1 MSGRI
6 CIVVATLALA
16 IPALGAA
23 EPGCGG
29 NAACAPQNVA
39 PGAIRL
45 AQAGGA
51 DMTRRPVMR
60 PHPAELP
67 PSMPFPSAEAAQPPA
82 EAIPGR
88 PVRRAAPAAATPLE
102 PPATLP
108 AAPDPADPPALTDP
122 TAPAAPLASWSLPV
136 PAGCPTPNVLA
147 PGENRI
153 AGEVRGEAIC
163 RLLIPADTAARVT
176 LVGPGPALPDLKV
189 VLYSRTTTDLAA
201 DQPLPVPPGRQELR
215 VLRAPQA
222 PGRTPLPFDL
232 LIRLD

>member
-6 CIVVATLALA
+6 YIVVATLALA

-29 NAACAPQNVA
+29 DAACAPQNVA
-39 PGAIRL
+39 PEAIRL

-51 DMTRRPVMR
+51 DMSRRPVMR

-82 EAIPGR
+82 AAIPGR
-88 PVRRAAPAAATPLE
+88 PVRRATPAAATPLE
-102 PPATLP
+102 PPAILP
-108 AAPDPADPPALTDP
+108 AAPAP

>member
-29 NAACAPQNVA
+29 GAACAPQNVA

-51 DMTRRPVMR
+51 DMSRRPVMR

-82 EAIPGR
+82 AAIPGR
-88 PVRRAAPAAATPLE
+88 PVRRATPAAATPLE
-102 PPATLP
+102 PPAILP
-108 AAPDPADPPALTDP
+108 AAPAP

-136 PAGCPTPNVLA
+136 PAGCPTPNMLA

-163 RLLIPADTAARVT
+163 RLLIPADTASRVT

>member
-29 NAACAPQNVA
+29 GAACAPQNVA

-51 DMTRRPVMR
+51 DMSRRPVMR

-82 EAIPGR
+82 AAIPGR
-88 PVRRAAPAAATPLE
+88 PVRRATPAAATPLE
-102 PPATLP
+102 PPAIRP
-108 AAPDPADPPALTDP
+108 AAPAP

-136 PAGCPTPNVLA
+136 PAGCPTPNMLA

-163 RLLIPADTAARVT
+163 RLLIPADTASRVT

>member
-29 NAACAPQNVA
+29 DAARAPQNVA
-39 PGAIRL
+39 PEAIRL

-51 DMTRRPVMR
+51 DMSRRPVMR

-82 EAIPGR
+82 AAIPGR
-88 PVRRAAPAAATPLE
+88 PVRRATPAAATPLE
-102 PPATLP
+102 PPAILP
-108 AAPDPADPPALTDP
+108 AAPAP

-163 RLLIPADTAARVT
+163 R
-176 LVGPGPALPDLKV
+176 
-189 VLYSRTTTDLAA
+189 
-201 DQPLPVPPGRQELR
+201 QELR

>member
-1 MSGRI
+1 MSW
-6 CIVVATLALA
+6 
-16 IPALGAA
+16 P
-23 EPGCGG
+23 
-29 NAACAPQNVA
+29 
-39 PGAIRL
+39 
-45 AQAGGA
+45 
-51 DMTRRPVMR
+51 
-60 PHPAELP
+60 
-67 PSMPFPSAEAAQPPA
+67 
-82 EAIPGR
+82 
-88 PVRRAAPAAATPLE
+88 RAASEIPPPRASRTVNSTRSATPAAATPLE
-102 PPATLP
+102 PPAILP
-108 AAPDPADPPALTDP
+108 AAPAP

-232 LIRLD
+232 LIRRIERALIPWKGKI

>member
-1 MSGRI
+1 MISRPPEAAPNASDLLKVSAVAPDINAGLARRSGPPRAPVAVLADQAVAPASVAPAVPAQAPASTERDGDSRPDI
-6 CIVVATLALA
+6 DPNSGLIGPTPAVAT
-16 IPALGAA
+16 
-23 EPGCGG
+23 
-29 NAACAPQNVA
+29 
-39 PGAIRL
+39 
-45 AQAGGA
+45 
-51 DMTRRPVMR
+51 
-60 PHPAELP
+60 
-67 PSMPFPSAEAAQPPA
+67 
-82 EAIPGR
+82 
-88 PVRRAAPAAATPLE
+88 PAAATPLE
-102 PPATLP
+102 PPAILP
-108 AAPDPADPPALTDP
+108 AAPAP

-136 PAGCPTPNVLA
+136 PAGCPTPNMLA

-163 RLLIPADTAARVT
+163 RLLIPADTASRVT